1 MSKIVRA
8 AVIAVLI
15 ATPAF
20 GAAANASTTALGA
33 GIRWE
38 QAPTAVAAAGA
49 VGASAVTPPQTD
61 GIGWN

>member
-20 GAAANASTTALGA
+20 AAGSASTTALGD
-33 GIRWE
+33 GIGWD
-38 QAPTAVAAAGA
+38 QAPTAAAAVAAPVAAA
-49 VGASAVTPPQTD
+49 VTPQQTD
-61 GIGWN
+61 GIGWD